1 MDLPTTLTYL
11 LCAGSAIWIA
21 AVLSRLRAAHP
32 RRGSRYGLEA
42 TARHVG
48 DAFVRLFSAS
58 EEAFIARTAP
68 TSRDLGRQFRR
79 NRRQVFDLYLQ
90 QLKKEHDHATAEL
103 RRLAVR
109 YDRPDL
115 ASVAVRRTI
124 GFNTRYWVLRL
135 QLAAGLAPTAPSIR
149 WVAAR
154 RPALQQHVAASA
166 SGGSDAG
173 LQHTAVR

>member
-21 AVLSRLRAAHP
+21 AVLSRLRSAHP
-32 RRGSRYGLEA
+32 RRSSRYGLEA

-48 DAFVRLFSAS
+48 DAFVRLFSVS

-68 TSRDLGRQFRR
+68 ASRELGRRFRR

-90 QLKKEHDHATAEL
+90 QLKKEHDAATAEL

-135 QLAAGLAPTAPSIR
+135 QLAAGLAPTAPSVR
-149 WVAAR
+149 WAAAR
-154 RPALQQHVAASA
+154 RPALQRVPVSA
-166 SGGSDAG
+166 PGGSDAG